1 MTSGVQDGLGGVA
14 VGDSPG
20 VQDGP
25 YLWGEEALP
34 QVQAIVWGGDYDTSE
49 GQGNPCSICG
59 VGIGPES
66 PGSQIGLA
74 ATHAQAVP
82 LGL

>member
-1 MTSGVQDGLGGVA
+1 MTSRVQDGLGGVA

-25 YLWGEEALP
+25 YLWGEEALL

-49 GQGNPCSICG
+49 GQGNPRSVC
-59 VGIGPES
+59 GIGVEPES
-66 PGSQIGLA
+66 PGSQMGLA
-74 ATHAQAVP
+74 PTHAQAVP